1 MPSLSKEHR
10 KLLENTVAAV
20 RAIAVKGATAVLRN
34 QLAVGEPAAWPHM
47 SPEECD
53 LRTAL
58 RAHGRQLGDK
68 RDSQR
73 GTQQL
78 DHLIQACAYE
88 HWHRMLFARFLAEND
103 LLLDTEHGM
112 AMSLKEIHDLAREQ
126 KRDWQELAAELAQR
140 MLLSVFRPENPVLRV
155 TLPQETRL
163 ELEAKLELLPAEIFT
178 ADDSLGWVY
187 QFWQRDEK
195 ERVNKSE
202 VKIGADE
209 LPAVTQLFTEDYMVL
224 FLLENTLGAW
234 WTAKRRAEGKDPALP
249 GYTFTYL
256 RLNEDGSPAAGGF
269 DGWPRT
275 TKDLKVLDPCM
286 GSGHFLVFA
295 LPILA
300 RMRMEE
306 EGLEL
311 EAALT
316 AVLRDNLFGLEI
328 DERCAQIAAFNLALA
343 AWRMAGEHFA
353 LPELNL
359 ACSGVGPNASKEQWI
374 KLGEEIAARGGM
386 PASSNLFGT
395 EDSLLSEPVKR
406 TMESLHE
413 LFSQAPVL
421 GSLIDPSRLRM
432 HFSQPDYQTV
442 APLLAAVLKAE
453 NASEETREQVIAAA
467 GMVKAAGL
475 LADKYT
481 LIATNVPYLNS
492 VRQSES
498 LRKHSESANPTSKAD
513 LATCFLERCLAFS
526 EKGAT
531 AALVTPHNW
540 LFLGSYKKLR
550 EKLLKYQTWS
560 FTARLGSGAFETI
573 SGEVVNVVLVGLTNS
588 FPQSTNTF
596 CGLNASE
603 QPTPSAKANAL
614 RQSDFRSILQ
624 SLQMANPDCRIVLE
638 DVKQNS
644 LLREFAYSFQGICT
658 GDFLHFGRCF
668 WELASISK
676 DWKFQQTTVENT
688 SFIGGLFY
696 VFLWENGTGEFRD
709 YLNLRLGEDAHG
721 AWVRGLEAWG
731 EVGICISQTGQLN
744 ASFYMGQ
751 AFDNN
756 AAVIIPK
763 ESKFLS
769 ALWAFCSSDEYAK
782 EVRKID
788 QALKVTNITL
798 LKIPFDPSHWQ
809 EIAAEQYP
817 NGLPKPFSKAPTQWL
832 FNGHPA
838 ISDSPLQVAIARLVG
853 YQWPRQTGSS
863 FPDCPAL
870 GLDGLEVF
878 AAEDGIVP
886 LGSIAGEASAAD
898 RLRALLAA
906 AYGDEWSAVK
916 LAELLGDAPSLEEWL
931 RDSFF
936 EEHCQLFHQRPFV
949 WHVWDGRKDGFHALV
964 NYHKLAAPNGEG
976 RKTLEKLIYTTLGD
990 WITRQRADVAF
1001 GAEGADG
1008 RLAAAEHLKGQLE
1021 KILEGAPPYDL
1032 FIRWKPLDQQPMGWE
1047 PDINDGVR
1055 LNIRPWLTATP
1066 YQSGRRDGCILR
1078 VTPKIKYGKDRGKEP
1093 MREKADFPWFWS
1105 WDEKSDDFAG
1115 DAKFDG
1121 ARWNDLHYSLKA
1133 KQEARTRKQQ
1143 AEQKAA
1149 SGKGKKK

>member
-1 MPSLSKEHR
+1 MPSLSKENR

-20 RAIAVKGATAVLRN
+20 RAIAVKGATTVLRD
-34 QLAVGEPAAWPHM
+34 QFAVGEPAAWPNM
-47 SPEECD
+47 SPEEGA
-53 LRTAL
+53 LRGEL
-58 RAHGRQLGDK
+58 RAHGRQLGDR
-68 RDSQR
+68 RDAHR
-73 GTQQL
+73 NTQEL
-78 DHLIQACAYE
+78 GHLTQACAYE

-103 LLLDTEHGM
+103 LLLDPEHGM
-112 AMSLKEIHDLAREQ
+112 VMSLKDIRELAREQ
-126 KRDWQELAAELAQR
+126 QRDWQELAAELAQR
-140 MLLSVFRPENPVLRV
+140 MLLSVFRPEDPVLRV

-163 ELEAKLELLPAEIFT
+163 ELEAKLESLPAEIFT

-234 WTAKRRAEGKDPALP
+234 WTAKRRAEGKDPALLD
-249 GYTFTYL
+249 YTWTYL

-275 TKDLKVLDPCM
+275 TKELRVLDPCM

-311 EAALT
+311 KAALA

-359 ACSGVGPNASKEQWI
+359 ACSGVGPNATKEQWI
-374 KLGEEIAARGGM
+374 KLGEEIAASGGM
-386 PASSNLFGT
+386 PASTNLFGT

-421 GSLIDPSRLRM
+421 GSLIDPSRLRVDL
-432 HFSQPDYQTV
+432 FQTDYKAV

-453 NASEETREQVIAAA
+453 NATEETREQVIAAA
-467 GMVKAAGL
+467 GMVKAATF
-475 LADKYT
+475 LAGKYT
-481 LIATNVPYLNS
+481 LVVTNVPYLG
-492 VRQSES
+492 RGKQSEVLAEFCARHHATAKS
-498 LRKHSESANPTSKAD
+498 D
-513 LATCFLERCLAFS
+513 LATCFVERCLQFCS
-526 EKGAT
+526 QDGST
-531 AALVTPHNW
+531 ALVTPQSW
-540 LFLGSYKKLR
+540 MFQGAYSKLR
-550 EKLLKYQTWS
+550 KSLLETASWNLL
-560 FTARLGSGAFETI
+560 ARLGSNAFQDMNWWAAVTLLSVYSKTTPTSEHTI
-573 SGEVVNVVLVGLTNS
+573 VSLEVGEVKDQGEKASLLAKKVPILVNQKNQL
-588 FPQSTNTF
+588 
-596 CGLNASE
+596 
-603 QPTPSAKANAL
+603 
-614 RQSDFRSILQ
+614 
-624 SLQMANPDCRIVLE
+624 ANPDFYIKADDHQTNLP
-638 DVKQNS
+638 
-644 LLREFAYSFQGICT
+644 LLSNYANIFQGVGT
-658 GDFLHFGRCF
+658 TDNPQYLFMF
-668 WELASISK
+668 WEVPRITN
-676 DWKFQQTTVENT
+676 DWDLFQY
-688 SFIGGLFY
+688 SPIFDGGFSGFSGILK
-696 VFLWENGTGEFRD
+696 WENGHGTLSKIGTANKGLKARGMQG
-709 YLNLRLGEDAHG
+709 YALG
-721 AWVRGLEAWG
+721 VN
-731 EVGICISQTGQLN
+731 SGQKLTR
-744 ASFYMGQ
+744 FLGYR
-751 AFDNN
+751 FDNTV
-756 AAVIIPK
+756 AVLVAREPEFSFPIG
-763 ESKFLS
+763 
-769 ALWAFCSSDEYAK
+769 AFVSSDEFKA

-788 QALKVTNITL
+788 QGLSVTESSFLKV
-798 LKIPFDPSHWQ
+798 PFDLARWQ
-809 EIAAEQYP
+809 KTAEEKYP
-817 NGLPKPFSKAPTQWL
+817 NGLPKPFSNDPSQWL
-832 FNGHPA
+832 FNGHPMGA
-838 ISDSPLQVAIARLVG
+838 DDPLQVAVGRLVG

-886 LGSIAGEASAAD
+886 LSSITGEASAPD
-898 RLRALLAA
+898 RLRTLLAA
-906 AYGDEWSAVK
+906 AYGNEWSAAK
-916 LAELLGDAPSLEEWL
+916 LAELLGEAASLEDWL

-990 WITRQRADVAF
+990 WITRQSADVNA
-1001 GAEGADG
+1001 GVEGADG

-1021 KILEGAPPYDL
+1021 KILEGEKPYDI
-1032 FIRWKPLDQQPMGWE
+1032 FVRWKPLDQQPIGWE

-1055 LNIRPWLTATP
+1055 LNIRPWLAATLSP
-1066 YQSGRRDGCILR
+1066 GTKPKKDACILR

-1093 MREKADFPWFWS
+1093 ERKKEEFPWFWT
-1105 WDEKSDDFAG
+1105 WDEKTDDFVG
-1115 DAKFDG
+1115 GAKFDG
-1121 ARWNDLHYSLKA
+1121 ARWNDPHYSIDFK
-1133 KQEARTRKQQ
+1133 RKSRERKKG
-1143 AEQKAA
+1143 A
-1149 SGKGKKK
+1149 GK